1 VVRVAFDEQI
11 FAVQRHGGIS
21 RVFAELAREFQT
33 DPSHGVELQ
42 PVAAPIVNEYVLA
55 DAQTAA
61 KLVVRPGVH
70 WSFTI
75 ARSMFRRRHQGPA
88 DVVHSSFYLP
98 RMLKDYPQAKRVVTV
113 HDMIPEL
120 FPRTRRRLDLLTRK
134 HEYVRR
140 SDHIICISEST
151 KRDLLRIYPDIN
163 VPVSVVHHGVGPEFN
178 PEYDAPPG
186 LPPRYIIHVGHRGGY
201 KDALTLYRAFARIR
215 AAFPDI
221 DLLLVGG
228 GPISRAEGQA
238 ITRLGLNDRIHQ
250 RSLGEHE
257 VAQAYANAELMV
269 LPSRYEGFGLP
280 VVEAM
285 ACGVPTIL
293 CNSSSLPE
301 VGGEAALY
309 FEIGDDARLA
319 ELISDVLTDNDVRH
333 DLVTKSLKRATEF
346 TWQRT
351 AARTAE
357 VYRRVVGFE

>member
-21 RVFAELAREFQT
+21 RVFAELAREFET
-33 DPSHGVELQ
+33 DPGHGVALQ

-75 ARSMFRRRHQGPA
+75 ARSMFRRRHHGPA
-88 DVVHSSFYLP
+88 DIVHSSFYLP

-113 HDMIPEL
+113 YDMIPEL
-120 FPRTRRRLDLLTRK
+120 FPQTRRRLDLLTRK

-151 KRDLLRIYPDIN
+151 KRDLLRIYPDVN
-163 VPVSVVHHGVGPEFN
+163 VPVSVVHLGVGPEFD
-178 PEYDAPPG
+178 PELDPLPG
-186 LPPRYIIHVGHRGGY
+186 LPSRYIIHVGHRGGY
-201 KDALTLYRAFARIR
+201 KDALTLYRAFARIHR
-215 AAFPDI
+215 EFPDI
-221 DLLLVGG
+221 DLLMVGG
-228 GPISRAEGQA
+228 GPVGRSESQA
-238 ITRLGLNDRIHQ
+238 IARLGIGGRVHQ
-250 RSLGEHE
+250 RSMNERE

-269 LPSRYEGFGLP
+269 FPSRYEGFGLP
-280 VVEAM
+280 VIEAM

-319 ELISDVLTDNDVRH
+319 ELIGDALTDHDMRH

-357 VYRRVVGFE
+357 VYRRVIGFQ